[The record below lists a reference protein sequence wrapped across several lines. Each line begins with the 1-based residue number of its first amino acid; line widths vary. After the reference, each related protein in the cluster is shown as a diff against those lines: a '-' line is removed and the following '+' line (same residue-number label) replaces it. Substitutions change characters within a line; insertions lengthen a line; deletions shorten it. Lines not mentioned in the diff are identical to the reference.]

1 MKFGEKLTGLRK
13 SRGMSQEELAS
24 QISVSR
30 QAVSR
35 WESGDT
41 MPDAANIVQL
51 GRLFEVT
58 TDYLLYDEYGE
69 EAGKEAQASETR
81 QPADCT
87 AGKRK
92 EKNTGRLWLAVS
104 AALSSA
110 GALGLLVIWV
120 LSTMIQSGFSSAAS
134 DGINVWYTNDLPYS
148 FSGFVQMYRLNALVG
163 IFCFC
168 LTAGIL
174 LTVWKLISVR
184 LSAGRGDKDG
194 ETAR

>member
-69 EAGKEAQASETR
+69 EAGKES
-81 QPADCT
+81 
-87 AGKRK
+87 
-92 EKNTGRLWLAVS
+92 N
-104 AALSSA
+104 
-110 GALGLLVIWV
+110 
-120 LSTMIQSGFSSAAS
+120 
-134 DGINVWYTNDLPYS
+134 
-148 FSGFVQMYRLNALVG
+148 
-163 IFCFC
+163 
-168 LTAGIL
+168 
-174 LTVWKLISVR
+174 
-184 LSAGRGDKDG
+184 
-194 ETAR
+194 